1 MGHFV
6 ERWILY
12 KQWWIQRC
20 NLKCR
25 LEIILESDKSP
36 SEISKNAPEINI
48 WVKFEP
54 KYSSN
59 SSKWSSFQELSE
71 LLSGALLWS
80 LDQEIFE
87 TLGHLFE
94 NQSFD
99 GYL

>member
-12 KQWWIQRC
+12 KQWWFQLC
-20 NLKCR
+20 NFKCR
-25 LEIILESDKSP
+25 LEIILERDKSP
-36 SEISKNAPEINI
+36 SENSKNAPEIDNS
-48 WVKFEP
+48 VKFEP
-54 KYSSN
+54 NCSSN
-59 SSKWSSFQELSE
+59 SSKWSSLQEHLE
-71 LLSGALLWS
+71 LLSVALLWS
-80 LDQEIFE
+80 FDQEIFE